1 MRVKL
6 IYSIPIFLFYGCN
19 KHVENKKYENK
30 YDIVISYNNYKSEDK
45 TIGGNYLNK
54 KYLRDGNLYLIF
66 ESGFKNDTVE
76 IEINNRKKLKE
87 VISTNPSA
95 GLAKEFKFKEISKI
109 NTVGIRINNGKE
121 AKLEIDTM
129 NFFLIQFQD
138 SILKI
143 RVPKNVPTY
152 E

>member
-1 MRVKL
+1 MRIKL
-6 IYSIPIFLFYGCN
+6 IYIILIFLLYGCSN
-19 KHVENKKYENK
+19 HIKNKKHEKK
-30 YDIVISYNNYKSEDK
+30 YDVLILYNNYKKEDK
-45 TIGGNYLNK
+45 TIGQNYLNR

-76 IEINNRKKLKE
+76 IEINNRKKLSE
-87 VISTNPSA
+87 IISTEPST
-95 GLAKEFKFKEISKI
+95 GLAKEFILEKISKI

-129 NFFLIQFQD
+129 NFFLIKFKD